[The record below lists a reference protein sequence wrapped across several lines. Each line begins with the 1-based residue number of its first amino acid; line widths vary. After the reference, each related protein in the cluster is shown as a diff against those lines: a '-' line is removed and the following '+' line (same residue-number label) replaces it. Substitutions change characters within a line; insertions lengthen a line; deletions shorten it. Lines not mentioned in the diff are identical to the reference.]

1 MSACKGSSSLSIQAT
16 LLPSQIHPWRLY
28 LHGKRLL
35 LIIAKVITRL
45 WEGGV
50 DGWNPA
56 AVKHILTFTDTSNH
70 GTWAQ
75 VSSPELN
82 VVKSTDLHSL
92 TVCCV
97 GEQHS
102 ALTVSFHGK

>member
-1 MSACKGSSSLSIQAT
+1 M
-16 LLPSQIHPWRLY
+16 
-28 LHGKRLL
+28 
-35 LIIAKVITRL
+35 
-45 WEGGV
+45 

-82 VVKSTDLHSL
+82 IVKSTDLYSL
-92 TVCCV
+92 TVRCV

-102 ALTVSFHGK
+102 ALPLFTGSEAVIARTGQRMTGGQPGILWVTYEVSESS